1 MRVLVVEDEEQLA
14 GIVGQLLE
22 RHGYAVDLAY
32 DGLSGL
38 DLALTGNYDAIVLD
52 RMLPGMDG
60 LAVCH
65 EMRVAGI
72 STPVLIL
79 SARRELPERVEGL
92 DAGADDYLG
101 KPFALT
107 ELVARVRALTR
118 RRDKPVVPDLLRAG
132 DVTLDQQTHEVRS
145 AGQLVEL
152 SPKEYAL
159 LEYLLRNS
167 GQVLSRDQILE
178 RVWGYDAEPEG
189 NVVDLY
195 VHYLRRKLDRRG
207 RPSII
212 QTVRGTGYLVRAEER
227 GL

>member
-38 DLALTGNYDAIVLD
+38 DLVLTGNYDAIVLD

-145 AGQLVEL
+145 AGELVEL

-159 LEYLLRNS
+159 LEYLLRNA

-195 VHYLRRKLDRRG
+195 VHYLRRKLG
-207 RPSII
+207 REAVR
-212 QTVRGTGYLVRAEER
+212 TVHGLGYRA
-227 GL
+227 GSV

>member
-1 MRVLVVEDEEQLA
+1 MA
-14 GIVGQLLE
+14 GILGQVLE
-22 RHGYAVDLAY
+22 RNGYAVDLAY
-32 DGLSGL
+32 DGLTGL
-38 DLALTGNYDAIVLD
+38 DLALTGSYDAIVLD

-60 LAVCH
+60 VDVCH
-65 EMRVAGI
+65 ELRAAGQ

-118 RRDKPVVPDLLRAG
+118 RRDKPVIPDLLQAD
-132 DVTLDQQTHEVRS
+132 DVTLDQQTHEVTV
-145 AGQLVEL
+145 AGELVEL

-159 LEYLLRNS
+159 LEYLLRNA
-167 GQVLSRDQILE
+167 GQVLSRGQILE

-189 NVVDLY
+189 N
-195 VHYLRRKLDRRG
+195 
-207 RPSII
+207 
-212 QTVRGTGYLVRAEER
+212 
-227 GL
+227 

>member
-1 MRVLVVEDEEQLA
+1 MRVLVVDDEEQLA
-14 GIVGQLLE
+14 GIIGRLLE
-22 RHGYAVDLAY
+22 RQGYAVDLAY

-38 DLALTGNYDAIVLD
+38 DLALTGNYDAVVLD

-60 LAVCH
+60 VDVCH
-65 EMRVAGI
+65 QLRAAEV

-118 RRDKPVVPDLLRAG
+118 RRDKPVVPDLLQAG
-132 DVTLDQQTHEVRS
+132 DVTLNQQTHEVRA
-145 AGQLVEL
+145 AGRPVEL

-159 LEYLLRNS
+159 LEYLLRNA

-195 VHYLRRKLDRRG
+195 IHYLRRKLDRNET
-207 RPSII
+207 PSII
-212 QTVRGTGYLVRAEER
+212 QTVRGVGYVVRDGER
-227 GL
+227 EA

>member
-1 MRVLVVEDEEQLA
+1 MRVLVVDDEEQLA
-14 GIVGQLLE
+14 GILGRVLE
-22 RHGYAVDLAY
+22 KSGYAVDLAF

-60 LAVCH
+60 VDVCH
-65 EMRVAGI
+65 KLRAANV

-132 DVTLDQQTHEVRS
+132 DVTLNQQTHEVRS
-145 AGQLVEL
+145 DGALVEL
-152 SPKEYAL
+152 SPKEYLL
-159 LEYLLRNS
+159 LEYLLRNA

-195 VHYLRRKLDRRG
+195 IHYLRRKLDKAG
-207 RPSII
+207 STSII
-212 QTVRGTGYLVRAEER
+212 QTVRGAGYLVRA
-227 GL
+227 GNQ

>member
-1 MRVLVVEDEEQLA
+1 MRVLVVDDEEQLA
-14 GIVGQLLE
+14 RILGQVLE
-22 RHGYAVDLAY
+22 RHGYAVDLAF
-32 DGLSGL
+32 DGPSGL
-38 DLALTGNYDAIVLD
+38 DLALTDNYDAIVLD

-60 LAVCH
+60 LGVCH
-65 EMRVAGI
+65 ELRRAGI

-101 KPFALT
+101 KPFGLT

-118 RRDKPVVPDLLRAG
+118 RRDKPVVPDLLQVG
-132 DVTLDQQTHEVRS
+132 DITFDQATREVRN
-145 AGQLVEL
+145 GGELVDL

-159 LEYLLRNS
+159 LEYLLRNA

-195 VHYLRRKLDRRG
+195 IHYLRRKLDRRG
-207 RPSII
+207 VPSII
-212 QTVRGTGYLVRAEER
+212 RTVRGVGYLISAGEHTP
-227 GL
+227 

>member
-1 MRVLVVEDEEQLA
+1 MRVLVVDDEQQLA
-14 GIVGQLLE
+14 GILGQVLE
-22 RHGYAVDLAY
+22 RNGYAVDLAY
-32 DGLSGL
+32 DGLTGL
-38 DLALTGNYDAIVLD
+38 DLALTDSYDAIVLD

-60 LAVCH
+60 VDVCH
-65 EMRVAGI
+65 ELRAAGQ

-118 RRDKPVVPDLLRAG
+118 RRDKPVIPDLLQAG
-132 DVTLDQQTHEVRS
+132 DVTLDQQTHEVTV
-145 AGQLVEL
+145 AGELVEL

-159 LEYLLRNS
+159 LEYLLRNA
-167 GQVLSRDQILE
+167 GQVLSRGQILE

-195 VHYLRRKLDRRG
+195 IHYLRRKLDRRG
-207 RPSII
+207 SPSII
-212 QTVRGTGYLVRAEER
+212 RTIRGAGYLVRAGDREA
-227 GL
+227 

>member
-32 DGLSGL
+32 DGLSGR

-107 ELVARVRALTR
+107 ELLARVRALTR

-132 DVTLDQQTHEVRS
+132 DVPSTSRPMRYGRPVS
-145 AGQLVEL
+145 L
-152 SPKEYAL
+152 S
-159 LEYLLRNS
+159 S
-167 GQVLSRDQILE
+167 
-178 RVWGYDAEPEG
+178 
-189 NVVDLY
+189 
-195 VHYLRRKLDRRG
+195 YLRRSTRCSNTCSATPG
-207 RPSII
+207 RC
-212 QTVRGTGYLVRAEER
+212 
-227 GL
+227 

>member
-1 MRVLVVEDEEQLA
+1 MRVLVVDDEEQLA
-14 GIVGQLLE
+14 GIIGQLLE
-22 RHGYAVDLAY
+22 RQGYAVDLAY
-32 DGLSGL
+32 DGLTGR
-38 DLALTGNYDAIVLD
+38 DMAMTGNYDAIILD

-60 LAVCH
+60 VDVCH
-65 EMRVAGI
+65 ELRVAEI

-118 RRDKPVVPDLLRAG
+118 RRDKPVVPDVLRAG
-132 DVTLDQQTHEVRS
+132 DVMLDQQTHKVRA
-145 AGQLVEL
+145 AGKSVDL

-159 LEYLLRNS
+159 LELLMRNA

-195 VHYLRRKLDRRG
+195 VHYLRRKLDRNG
-207 RPSII
+207 TPSII
-212 QTVRGTGYLVRAEER
+212 QTVRGAGYLVRVVEREE
-227 GL
+227 

>member
-1 MRVLVVEDEEQLA
+1 MRVLVVDDEEQLA
-14 GIVGQLLE
+14 GILGHVLE

-32 DGLSGL
+32 DGLTGL
-38 DLALTGNYDAIVLD
+38 DLALSGNYDAIVLD

-60 LAVCH
+60 VDVCH
-65 EMRVAGI
+65 ELRATGV

-132 DVTLDQQTHEVRS
+132 HVTLDQQTHEVRA
-145 AGQLVEL
+145 AGEVVEL

-159 LEYLLRNS
+159 LEFLLRNA

-189 NVVDLY
+189 NIVDLY
-195 VHYLRRKLDRRG
+195 VHYLRRKLDKG
-207 RPSII
+207 GCSPII
-212 QTVRGTGYLVRAEER
+212 QTVRGAGYLVRAVDQPA
-227 GL
+227 